1 MKGTIRKRGMG
12 ADGRPMRS
20 LDPLSEPRR
29 VGTTAGLSAALL
41 VGCLLALFS
50 GVAFAQS
57 GRGHQVYAYT
67 LKHQPVREAVTLV
80 RPYLSAAGTVEEQ
93 SRANTLVIRDTRTAL
108 ARIRR
113 VLESFDR
120 PPQDLRFDI
129 QIIRAGPKRQV
140 VSPPTDEPQ
149 TAGLPDEV
157 VKRLR
162 DLLRYDD
169 YRVLAEAAVTSKEG
183 QEVTYSLGQSY
194 SVSFRLGSVLGG
206 SALPSSSTS
215 RPERLKLQDFRIL
228 RHVSNSA
235 NKGRQLEPRELFHAT
250 LNLWIDRPLNLVL
263 AQDESSQEALMIS
276 ISCRRETE
284 ETED

>member
-1 MKGTIRKRGMG
+1 MKSF
-12 ADGRPMRS
+12 DSNPENRP
-20 LDPLSEPRR
+20 
-29 VGTTAGLSAALL
+29 VATTVRLSAVLLVWSMLALL
-41 VGCLLALFS
+41 SSVT
-50 GVAFAQS
+50 FAQP

-93 SRANTLVIRDTRTAL
+93 SRANTLVVRDTRAAL
-108 ARIRR
+108 ARVRR
-113 VLESFDR
+113 VLEGFDR
-120 PPQDLRFDI
+120 PPQDLRFEI

-140 VSPPTDEPQ
+140 VSPPTDEPE

-162 DLLRYDD
+162 DLLRYDE
-169 YRVLAEAAVTSKEG
+169 YQVLAEAAVTSKEG

-194 SVSFRLGSVLGG
+194 SVSFRLGSVLG
-206 SALPSSSTS
+206 SSILPSSSTS

-228 RHVSNSA
+228 RHAANSA

-263 AQDESSQEALMIS
+263 AQDESSQEALMIA

-284 ETED
+284 EPED

>member
-1 MKGTIRKRGMG
+1 MG
-12 ADGRPMRS
+12 ADGRQMRRIDS
-20 LDPLSEPRR
+20 NPEKRPA
-29 VGTTAGLSAALL
+29 AGVASRLPVALVFL
-41 VGCLLALFS
+41 GLLAMLS
-50 GVAFAQS
+50 GEVFAQV
-57 GRGHQVYAYT
+57 GRGGQQVYAYT

-93 SRANTLVIRDTRTAL
+93 ARGNTLVIRDTPAAL
-108 ARIRR
+108 ARIRP
-113 VLESFDR
+113 VLEGFDR

-140 VSPPTDEPQ
+140 VSPPTDEPE
-149 TAGLPDEV
+149 TDGLSEEL

-183 QEVTYSLGQSY
+183 EEVTYSLGQSY
-194 SVSFRLGSVLGG
+194 SVSFRLGSVLG
-206 SALPSSSTS
+206 SSTQPSSAAA

-228 RHVSNSA
+228 RHAGSSA

-263 AQDESSQEALMIS
+263 AQDESSQEALMIA

-284 ETED
+284 EPED